1 MNVVFPPLLFYA
13 LGAFL
18 MIAGALRAVTLGRKR
33 GEVTEETEALIKNR
47 KRHLRYGIVWILLG
61 AFLVFSTANTL
72 RKRASLTG
80 GLTQPQRSA
89 PTVHFDPGGVPPT
102 VGPPAEPKSPR

>member
-18 MIAGALRAVTLGRKR
+18 VIAGGLRAATLGRKR
-33 GEVTEETEALIKNR
+33 GEVTEETEAHIKNR
-47 KRHLRYGIVWILLG
+47 KRHFKYGIVWILLG
-61 AFLVFSTANTL
+61 AFLIFSTANTL

-89 PTVHFDPGGVPPT
+89 PTVHFDPGAVPPT

>member
-18 MIAGALRAVTLGRKR
+18 VIAGALRAATLGRKR
-33 GEVTEETEALIKNR
+33 GEVTDDTEALVKNR
-47 KRHLRYGIVWILLG
+47 KRHLKYGIVWILLG
-61 AFLVFSTANTL
+61 AFLIFSTANTL
-72 RKRASLTG
+72 RKRASLTDDV
-80 GLTQPQRSA
+80 TQQLRSA
-89 PTVHFDPGGVPPT
+89 PTVHFDPGAVPPT